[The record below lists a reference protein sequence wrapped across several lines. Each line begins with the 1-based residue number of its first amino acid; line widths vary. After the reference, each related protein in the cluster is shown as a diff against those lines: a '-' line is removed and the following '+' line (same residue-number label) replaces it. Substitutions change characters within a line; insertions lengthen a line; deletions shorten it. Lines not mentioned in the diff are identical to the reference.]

1 MTSTL
6 TERSQSF
13 GHLFVERVAKTPNGE
28 AYRYLDGGEWQSLTW
43 TQTKDR
49 VFRIAAGL
57 IDLGVQPQQRVAI
70 AATTRIEWILSDLA
84 TLCAGGATT
93 TVYPSTAAPD
103 VAYILGDSESVV
115 VFAENEAQAEKVRD
129 ADLPALLAIVLFD
142 RTTSS
147 PTDPPTSSGSRVPTL
162 TLDELMDRGKARL
175 AAEPDVVDKRLAG
188 TNPEDLATLIYTS
201 GTTGRPKGVRLVHA
215 NWTYEGSAVAALNI
229 LTPQDVQYLWLPMSH
244 VLGKVLSAVQ
254 FELGFSTAVDGD
266 LTKIV
271 ENLAVIKPT
280 FMGGAPRIFEKVHTK
295 VTLTARG
302 HGGIKAKIFDWAI
315 GVGIKASRVRQQRKP
330 VPRLLGA
337 QLAVADRLVLSTI
350 RERLGGRIRFFVSGS
365 AALSRDVSEWFDACG
380 MIILEGYGLT
390 ECSAAAAVNLPGD
403 TRIGTVGP
411 ALPGSEIKIAPDGEI
426 LLRGGGVMR
435 GYHHNPQAT
444 SEVLTEDGWLHTG
457 DIGELVDG
465 YLRVTDRKKDLIK
478 TSGGKYVA
486 PQKLEVI
493 FMAVCPYASQIVVHG
508 EGRKFVSALITLD
521 PELIVQWGGEHG
533 LAGRTAA
540 ELATEPAVIEM
551 MGGYVDT
558 MNSRLERW
566 ETVKK
571 FVVLP
576 RDLSVEEGDL
586 TPSMKVRRKVVERKY
601 MDELDKLYVD

>member
-1 MTSTL
+1 MTTTL
-6 TERSQSF
+6 TERAQSF

-28 AYRYLDGGEWQSLTW
+28 AYRYLADGEWQSLSW

-70 AATTRIEWILSDLA
+70 AATTRIEWILADLA

-93 TVYPSTAAPD
+93 TVYPTTAAPD

-115 VFAENEAQAEKVRD
+115 VFAENEEQAAKVRG

-142 RTTSS
+142 G
-147 PTDPPTSSGSRVPTL
+147 PAAQDAAGSKVPTL
-162 TLDELMDRGKARL
+162 TLDELMARGKERL

-295 VTLTARG
+295 VTLTA
-302 HGGIKAKIFDWAI
+302 
-315 GVGIKASRVRQQRKP
+315 
-330 VPRLLGA
+330 
-337 QLAVADRLVLSTI
+337 
-350 RERLGGRIRFFVSGS
+350 
-365 AALSRDVSEWFDACG
+365 
-380 MIILEGYGLT
+380 
-390 ECSAAAAVNLPGD
+390 
-403 TRIGTVGP
+403 
-411 ALPGSEIKIAPDGEI
+411 
-426 LLRGGGVMR
+426 
-435 GYHHNPQAT
+435 
-444 SEVLTEDGWLHTG
+444 
-457 DIGELVDG
+457 
-465 YLRVTDRKKDLIK
+465 
-478 TSGGKYVA
+478 
-486 PQKLEVI
+486 
-493 FMAVCPYASQIVVHG
+493 
-508 EGRKFVSALITLD
+508 
-521 PELIVQWGGEHG
+521 
-533 LAGRTAA
+533 
-540 ELATEPAVIEM
+540 
-551 MGGYVDT
+551 
-558 MNSRLERW
+558 
-566 ETVKK
+566 
-571 FVVLP
+571 
-576 RDLSVEEGDL
+576 
-586 TPSMKVRRKVVERKY
+586 
-601 MDELDKLYVD
+601 

>member
-1 MTSTL
+1 MTTTL

-28 AYRYLDGGEWQSLTW
+28 AYRYLVGGEWTSLTW

-49 VFRIAAGL
+49 VFKIAAGL

-103 VAYILGDSESVV
+103 VAFILGDSESVV
-115 VFAENEAQAEKVRD
+115 VFAENEAQAEKVRS

-142 RTTSS
+142 KAAS
-147 PTDPPTSSGSRVPTL
+147 PTESSGSSESGVPTL
-162 TLDELMDRGKARL
+162 TLDELMARGETRL
-175 AAEPDVVDKRLAG
+175 AAEPDVVDNRLAG

-201 GTTGRPKGVRLVHA
+201 GTTGRPKGDRLVHS

-315 GVGIKASRVRQQRKP
+315 GVGIKASRVRQERKP
-330 VPRLLGA
+330 VPRLLAA
-337 QLAVADRLVLSTI
+337 QLAIADRLVLSTI

-444 SEVLTEDGWLHTG
+444 AEVLTEDGWLHTG

-521 PELIVQWGGEHG
+521 PELIVQWGSEHG

-551 MGGYVDT
+551 IGGYVDAL
-558 MNSRLERW
+558 NSRLERW